1 VLQLTITRWV
11 LARQGIGVGLASL
24 PAALVGLGLLGV
36 VAPAAWVLTLLRGSG
51 IVLESSLFRAAYE
64 PLYAPLPIA
73 EKRAKKTLIDVAC
86 DRLGEVLGSGSIIA
100 LAAFAPSLASRF
112 GLALAVAVCAWAAML
127 ALRLEQGYVSELADS
142 LRSGRVHLDETE
154 VSDATTRLT
163 LSHTQMGLDREEVL
177 RRLEE
182 IRQSAGRAAKYSSA
196 TRDLLAAL
204 AEGGAERIIRALHA
218 APLEVELASPVIA
231 CLERDDLANAAVAA
245 LRPHAT
251 RISGHLVDVLLDRT
265 RPSKLRR
272 RIPRLLRVAAHPGA
286 VRGLCEALH
295 DPEPEIR
302 FRSALALRELTRKH
316 AELRPPRQLVLEAA
330 VRELEHRNENALDQV
345 ITLLGM
351 VLDAEALEL
360 ALRAQASTDEKLRGT
375 GIEYLEQVI
384 PEPIRASI
392 WPYLKAGR
400 QPSQSRLR
408 HASEIAEELRRT
420 MH

>member
-1 VLQLTITRWV
+1 
-11 LARQGIGVGLASL
+11 
-24 PAALVGLGLLGV
+24 
-36 VAPAAWVLTLLRGSG
+36 
-51 IVLESSLFRAAYE
+51 
-64 PLYAPLPIA
+64 
-73 EKRAKKTLIDVAC
+73 
-86 DRLGEVLGSGSIIA
+86 
-100 LAAFAPSLASRF
+100 
-112 GLALAVAVCAWAAML
+112 
-127 ALRLEQGYVSELADS
+127 
-142 LRSGRVHLDETE
+142 
-154 VSDATTRLT
+154 
-163 LSHTQMGLDREEVL
+163 
-177 RRLEE
+177 
-182 IRQSAGRAAKYSSA
+182 
-196 TRDLLAAL
+196 
-204 AEGGAERIIRALHA
+204 
-218 APLEVELASPVIA
+218 
-231 CLERDDLANAAVAA
+231 
-245 LRPHAT
+245 
-251 RISGHLVDVLLDRT
+251 
-265 RPSKLRR
+265 
-272 RIPRLLRVAAHPGA
+272 

-330 VRELEHRNENALDQV
+330 VRELEHRNENAFDQV